1 MIGQTVS
8 HYRVLEA
15 LGAGGMG
22 IVYKAEDIKLGRMVA
37 LKFLPADRTHD
48 RATTERFL
56 REARAASS
64 LNHPHICTIYEVDEH
79 EGSPFLAMELL
90 EGRTLDRRID
100 GRPLEMGILLR
111 LAQQI
116 ADGLDAAHARGVLHR
131 DVKPANIFVTDRDQ
145 AKLLDFGLA
154 KLTHDALGGG
164 SVTQQPTALLSTRAG
179 TAMGTVAYMSPEQ
192 ARGEDLDARSD
203 VFSFGVVLYEM
214 ATGQQTFQGGTT
226 ALVFDAILNRDP
238 RAPIELNA
246 NVPVALERVIA
257 RALDKDR
264 GTRYPSVAEMRDD
277 LQRIA
282 RERESALDLVP
293 ATSGRVPAA
302 SRSSW
307 PSATAMTPAV
317 PVAAAPAAPTAVA
330 APPAPVKTAR
340 ERRQRWLLLAPAVT
354 TLVLA
359 AVVFSRWMD
368 GGNAPDP
375 APATTATTTTP
386 APPTEPAAP
395 ALSEVAPGATPAVAV
410 APPAPSTVP
419 PAPTAAG
426 TPVRP
431 SGAAALTPRPGTPAP
446 GARPAPG
453 APAVA
458 TTAAAA
464 VPAEPIKPRVDVS
477 ARLKAAQAKF
487 DSGLYDQ
494 ALADA
499 KEMVAEAPAAASA
512 PAARLL
518 IGRTL
523 ERQRKPD
530 DAMAAYVELR
540 STHKTAPEAAP
551 ATLALAELV
560 LRSRQRDREL
570 TARTLLDEVITGFPA
585 SAEAPT
591 ALVRRASLEEKSRTR
606 VMDKELATSVPPELS
621 TYRTVVEKYPTDPAA
636 EIAHEKLAG
645 LYEDLRRYEQA
656 AKTWE
661 SLAANFPK
669 NQRDGIWRA
678 AELYREKLKDPARA
692 RDAYA
697 RVPAGSS
704 RFRDAQERLR

>member
-22 IVYKAEDIKLGRMVA
+22 VVYKAEDVKLGRMVA
-37 LKFLPADRTHD
+37 LKFLPGDRTHD
-48 RATTERFL
+48 RATTDRFL

-100 GRPLEMGILLR
+100 GRPLEIGTLLR

-116 ADGLDAAHARGVLHR
+116 ADGLDAAHTRGVLHR
-131 DVKPANIFVTDRDQ
+131 DIKPANIFVTDRDQ

-154 KLTHDALGGG
+154 KLTHDALDAG
-164 SVTQQPTALLSTRAG
+164 SASQQPTALLTTRQG

-192 ARGEDLDARSD
+192 ARGEELDARSD

-214 ATGQQTFQGGTT
+214 ATGHQTFQGSTT

-246 NVPVALERVIA
+246 NVPLALERVIA

-264 GTRYPSVAEMRDD
+264 TTRYQSVAEMRDE

-282 RERESALDLVP
+282 RERESAIGVAP
-293 ATSGRVPAA
+293 ASTTRVPAA
-302 SRSSW
+302 SRPSW
-307 PSATAMTPAV
+307 PSASAIAPAG
-317 PVAAAPAAPTAVA
+317 PANPAAPATAPDVA
-330 APPAPVKTAR
+330 APTVAAPVRTAR
-340 ERRQRWLLLAPAVT
+340 ERRQRGVTLASAVT
-354 TLVLA
+354 TLLLA
-359 AVVFSRWMD
+359 AVVLSRWA
-368 GGNAPDP
+368 GGGD
-375 APATTATTTTP
+375 TP
-386 APPTEPAAP
+386 APIAPPAAP
-395 ALSEVAPGATPAVAV
+395 APPLNEVVPGATPAVDVVPA
-410 APPAPSTVP
+410 APIPAPAAAAAN
-419 PAPTAAG
+419 PAP
-426 TPVRP
+426 
-431 SGAAALTPRPGTPAP
+431 AAAPRTTAPAP
-446 GARPAPG
+446 RTAPATPT
-453 APAVA
+453 APAVV
-458 TTAAAA
+458 TAASSAA
-464 VPAEPIKPRVDVS
+464 GEAAKPRVDAT

-499 KEMVAEAPAAASA
+499 KEMLVEAPAAATA
-512 PAARLL
+512 PATRLL

-523 ERQRKPD
+523 ERQRKPE

-540 STHKTAPEAAP
+540 STNKTAAEAAP

-560 LRSRQRDREL
+560 LRSRQRDKEQA
-570 TARTLLDEVITGFPA
+570 ARVLYDEVAAAFPA
-585 SAEAPT
+585 SAEAPV
-591 ALVRRASLEEKSRTR
+591 ALVRRAALEEKDRTR
-606 VMDKELATSVPPELS
+606 TVDKELATPVPAQLA
-621 TYRTVVEKYPTDPAA
+621 TYRTVVEKYPSAPVA
-636 EIAHEKLAG
+636 ELAHEKLAA

-656 AKTWE
+656 ARTWE

-669 NQRDGIWRA
+669 NRRDPIWRA
-678 AELYREKLKDPARA
+678 AELYRDKLRDPARA

-697 RVPAGSS
+697 RVPSGTARYS
-704 RFRDAQERLR
+704 DAQERLR

>member
-22 IVYKAEDIKLGRMVA
+22 VVYKAEDVKLGRMVA
-37 LKFLPADRTHD
+37 LKFLPGDRSHD

-131 DVKPANIFVTDRDQ
+131 DIKPANIFVTDRDQ

-154 KLTHDALGGG
+154 KLTHDALDAG
-164 SVTQQPTALLSTRAG
+164 SATQRPTALLTTRQG

-264 GTRYPSVAEMRDD
+264 ATRYQSVAEMRDE

-282 RERESALDLVP
+282 RERESALDVAP
-293 ATSGRVPAA
+293 AVTTRVPAA
-302 SRSSW
+302 SRPSW
-307 PSATAMTPAV
+307 PSAAAVTPAV
-317 PVAAAPAAPTAVA
+317 PVGAAVPAAQAAPAAPVR
-330 APPAPVKTAR
+330 AR
-340 ERRQRWLLLAPAVT
+340 ERRQRWLMLMPSVT
-354 TLVLA
+354 TLVLGA
-359 AVVFSRWMD
+359 LVLSWWM
-368 GGNAPDP
+368 GNGKAPVASTP
-375 APATTATTTTP
+375 SGAP
-386 APPTEPAAP
+386 AP

-410 APPAPSTVP
+410 APAAAPTPTPAATPTP
-419 PAPTAAG
+419 TPAPTTAVAPPTPPSPVAAQK
-426 TPVRP
+426 P
-431 SGAAALTPRPGTPAP
+431 AAPRATTPA
-446 GARPAPG
+446 

-458 TTAAAA
+458 TAAAA
-464 VPAEPIKPRVDVS
+464 GAPVAIKPRVDAP

-487 DSGLYDQ
+487 DSGLYEQ

-499 KEMVAEAPAAASA
+499 REMVAEAPAAASA
-512 PAARLL
+512 PAAQLL

-560 LRSRQRDREL
+560 LRSKLRDRER
-570 TARTLLDEVITGFPA
+570 TARTLFDEVATAFPA
-585 SAEAPT
+585 SAEAPI
-591 ALVRRASLEEKSRTR
+591 ALVRRASLEEKDRTR
-606 VMDKELATSVPPELS
+606 VMDKELAMSVQPQLV
-621 TYRTVVEKYPTDPAA
+621 TYRTVVENYPSAPAA
-636 EIAHEKLAG
+636 EMAHEKLAA
-645 LYEDLRRYEQA
+645 LYEDLKA
-656 AKTWE
+656 
-661 SLAANFPK
+661 L
-669 NQRDGIWRA
+669 
-678 AELYREKLKDPARA
+678 
-692 RDAYA
+692 
-697 RVPAGSS
+697 
-704 RFRDAQERLR
+704 

>member
-1 MIGQTVS
+1 MVGQTVS

-22 IVYKAEDIKLGRMVA
+22 VVYKAEDVKLGRMVA

-100 GRPLEMGILLR
+100 GRPLEIGTLLR
-111 LAQQI
+111 LAEQI
-116 ADGLDAAHARGVLHR
+116 ADGLDAAHTRGVLHR
-131 DVKPANIFVTDRDQ
+131 DIKPANIFVTERDQ

-154 KLTHDALGGG
+154 KLAPDALDAG
-164 SVTQQPTALLSTRAG
+164 SASQQPTALLTTRQG
-179 TAMGTVAYMSPEQ
+179 TAMGTIAYMSPEQ
-192 ARGEDLDARSD
+192 ARGEELDARSD

-214 ATGQQTFQGGTT
+214 ATGHQTFQGSTT

-246 NVPVALERVIA
+246 NVPLALERVIA

-264 GTRYPSVAEMRDD
+264 TTRYQSAAEMRDE

-282 RERESALDLVP
+282 RERESAIGVAPASTAKVP
-293 ATSGRVPAA
+293 SA
-302 SRSSW
+302 SRPSW
-307 PSATAMTPAV
+307 PSASVITPAG
-317 PVAAAPAAPTAVA
+317 PVNPAAPAAAPAPAAAAVA
-330 APPAPVKTAR
+330 VPVRTAR
-340 ERRQRWLLLAPAVT
+340 ERRQRGLTLASAVT
-354 TLVLA
+354 TLLLA
-359 AVVFSRWMD
+359 AVVLSRWTG
-368 GGNAPDP
+368 GGN
-375 APATTATTTTP
+375 TP
-386 APPTEPAAP
+386 APVAPPAASAP
-395 ALSEVAPGATPAVAV
+395 PLSEVVPGATPAVDVVPA
-410 APPAPSTVP
+410 APTPEPAPAAATSAPAAAPRTTA
-419 PAPTAAG
+419 PAPRTAPA
-426 TPVRP
+426 TP
-431 SGAAALTPRPGTPAP
+431 T
-446 GARPAPG
+446 

-458 TTAAAA
+458 ATASAAGEA
-464 VPAEPIKPRVDVS
+464 AKPRVDAT

-487 DSGLYDQ
+487 ESGLYDQ

-499 KEMVAEAPAAASA
+499 KAMLVEAPAAATA
-512 PAARLL
+512 PATRLL

-523 ERQRKPD
+523 ERQRKPE

-540 STHKTAPEAAP
+540 STHRTAAETAP

-560 LRSRQRDREL
+560 LRSRQRDKEQ
-570 TARTLLDEVITGFPA
+570 TARALFDEVAAAFPA
-585 SAEAPT
+585 SAEAPV
-591 ALVRRASLEEKSRTR
+591 ALVRRAALEEKDRTR
-606 VMDKELATSVPPELS
+606 TMDKELGTPVPSQLS
-621 TYRTVVEKYPTDPAA
+621 TYRTVVEKYPSAPVA
-636 EIAHEKLAG
+636 ELAHEKLAG

-656 AKTWE
+656 ARTWE

-669 NQRDGIWRA
+669 NRREPMWRA
-678 AELYREKLKDPARA
+678 AELYRDKVKDPARA

-697 RVPAGSS
+697 RVPSGSARYS
-704 RFRDAQERLR
+704 DAQERLR